1 MLRLPKRCV
10 AKTNKNG
17 IPVSAINCFLPTEV
31 PNVRLTYFMNF
42 VFSVFWLEL
51 TGVKRNF
58 GT

>member
-1 MLRLPKRCV
+1 V

-31 PNVRLTYFMNF
+31 PNVRLTQFMNF
-42 VFSVFWLEL
+42 VFSVFWFEL